1 MFSDNGDE
9 DEGSSDE
16 DEGSSGEDTE
26 PSMSMAEEV
35 TWIQLFISYI
45 SNIYML
51 TLFSAI
57 QLQSTNEFRCN
68 HRGKPA
74 KEWQT

>member
-35 TWIQLFISYI
+35 T
-45 SNIYML
+45 
-51 TLFSAI
+51 
-57 QLQSTNEFRCN
+57 
-68 HRGKPA
+68 
-74 KEWQT
+74 